1 MAGLIQYLDT
11 DGVRVLTEEIKKRIA
26 NVYDI
31 KGSAVYADTAY
42 LADPTHPVAIDSPLR
57 RSNLP
62 IYFPLRNIW
71 A

>member
-42 LADPTHPVAIDSPLR
+42 LAAKITVAV
-57 RSNLP
+57 
-62 IYFPLRNIW
+62 RNSMGL
-71 A
+71 